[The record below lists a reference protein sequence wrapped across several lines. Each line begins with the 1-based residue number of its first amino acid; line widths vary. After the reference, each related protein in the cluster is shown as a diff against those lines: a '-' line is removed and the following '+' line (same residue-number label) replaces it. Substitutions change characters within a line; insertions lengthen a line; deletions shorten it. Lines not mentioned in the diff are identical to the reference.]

1 MLRMSYGG
9 QVEMLGSGRTTS
21 AWMSRRSVVKIGGQK
36 IRNVMLSDYLDSTL
50 ESGVDD
56 GEDTRLSVG
65 WVMFFRWL
73 LAVRHNGETSRESVI
88 LLFSGILTHL
98 IIMAVVGA
106 VVGLV
111 LGGISE
117 GLGVLVGVAIFLF
130 GVATAVL
137 DVKGWLAPPFRE

>member
-9 QVEMLGSGRTTS
+9 QLEMLGSGRTTS
-21 AWMSRRSVVKIGGQK
+21 AWMSRRSVVKIGGQR

-73 LAVRHNGETSRESVI
+73 LAVRHNGETSRESVFLLFCGIFTHLLIMAIVAGVAGLLLSEVSEGFGVFVGVVI
-88 LLFSGILTHL
+88 LLF
-98 IIMAVVGA
+98 
-106 VVGLV
+106 GL
-111 LGGISE
+111 
-117 GLGVLVGVAIFLF
+117 
-130 GVATAVL
+130 ATAVL
-137 DVKGWLAPPFRE
+137 DIKGWIAPTFRD

>member
-9 QVEMLGSGRTTS
+9 QLEMLGSGRTTS

-73 LAVRHNGETSRESVI
+73 LAVRHNGETSRESVF
-88 LLFSGILTHL
+88 LLFCGILTHL
-98 IIMAVVGA
+98 VIMAIVAGVAGLLLSA
-106 VVGLV
+106 V
-111 LGGISE
+111 SE
-117 GLGVLVGVAIFLF
+117 GFGVFVGVVIFLF
-130 GVATAVL
+130 GLATAVL
-137 DVKGWLAPPFRE
+137 DIKGWIAPTFRD